1 MNPAPKNR
9 PERLQQSEQLRRAVY
24 DVPGA
29 ALLQLGTRAE
39 PPRDARR
46 TDAGGGGRLHVHPRI
61 AHVEHLA
68 GGDARRS
75 QYFADDRRIGFE
87 RHVGTLSQNHVE
99 ADVGE
104 IAADELLGAGLF
116 DATAS
121 RTPRRC
127 NSASSSGI
135 PS

>member
-46 TDAGGGGRLHVHPRI
+46 TDAGEVLYVGDSGVDMQTAAGSGLSGTSGRCPRTTSK
-61 AHVEHLA
+61 
-68 GGDARRS
+68 RM
-75 QYFADDRRIGFE
+75 
-87 RHVGTLSQNHVE
+87 
-99 ADVGE
+99 
-104 IAADELLGAGLF
+104 
-116 DATAS
+116 
-121 RTPRRC
+121 
-127 NSASSSGI
+127 SGK
-135 PS
+135 

>member
-9 PERLQQSEQLRRAVY
+9 PERLQQFEQLRRAVY
-24 DVPGA
+24 DVPGT

-75 QYFADDRRIGFE
+75 QYFAADRRIGFE
-87 RHVGTLSQNHVE
+87 RPVGTLSPNRVDAE
-99 ADVGE
+99 VGE
-104 IAADELLGAGLF
+104 VGAGEG
-116 DATAS
+116 ATAS

-127 NSASSSGI
+127 NSASNSGI